1 MAHEITKLKR
11 EDQNIMINDPRVTLT
26 KELLERIV
34 RETKVYVTGKVSN
47 AANLISSFSKL
58 NCHMHV

>member
-11 EDQNIMINDPRVTLT
+11 EDPNIMINDPRVTLT

-34 RETKVYVTGKVSN
+34 RETKVYVTGKVSYAGSTCIYKN
-47 AANLISSFSKL
+47 KYIF
-58 NCHMHV
+58 